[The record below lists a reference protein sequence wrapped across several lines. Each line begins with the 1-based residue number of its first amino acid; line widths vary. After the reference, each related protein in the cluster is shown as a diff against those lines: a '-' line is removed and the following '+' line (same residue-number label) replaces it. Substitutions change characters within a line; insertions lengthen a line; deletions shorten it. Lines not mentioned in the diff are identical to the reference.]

1 MNTISNIEP
10 DQWAGWI
17 EQRRRELNL
26 TQKAAAQVLEVSPY
40 TIGAWETRGIVPMA
54 LTRAKVEDVLL
65 EFERHKH
72 HGPRR

>member
-1 MNTISNIEP
+1 MNTISSIEP

-17 EQRRRELNL
+17 EQRRRDLNL
-26 TQKAAAQVLEVSPY
+26 TQKAIAQVLEVSPY

-54 LTRAKVEDVLL
+54 LTRAKVVDVLQ
-65 EFERHKH
+65 EFEYSQQ